1 MSTDT
6 AVSGKVINVTIDSTS
21 FALVEEGSVSF
32 DAGESTTDFSKAATM
47 VSETFTEVAS
57 PTLEFTTAVENAAAE
72 GLSAAGIVD
81 ADGNYQVSGSRRV
94 SSVTVEYLDAESG
107 NVELTLNIPSA
118 TVEFSGLENQNPV
131 TYDITLHINK
141 EPTLTPPSSGA

>member
-57 PTLEFTTAVENAAAE
+57 PTLEFTTAVEEASAE

-81 ADGNYQVSGSRRV
+81 GDGNHKVSGSRRV

-107 NVELTLNIPSA
+107 SVELTLNIPSA
-118 TVEFSGLENQNPV
+118 TVEFSGLEGQNPV
-131 TYDITLHINK
+131 TYDITLHINE
-141 EPTLTPPSSGA
+141 EPSLTPPSSTA

>member
-6 AVSGKVINVTIDSTS
+6 AVTGKVINVTIDGTE

-47 VSETFTEVAS
+47 VSETFTEVSS
-57 PTLEFTTAVENAAAE
+57 PTMEFTTAVKKAAAE
-72 GLSAAGIVD
+72 GLSAVGVVD

-131 TYDITLHINK
+131 TYDITLHINE